1 MKKYS
6 ITLTATEREDLE
18 AMLTKGKGAAQKLRR
33 ARILLKADSG
43 PQGPA
48 WTDAQI
54 HEALDVTPKTV
65 ANLRE
70 RFVLEDFD
78 AALNGHSTRN
88 KRLPKLDGECE
99 ARLIAKLCGPA
110 PEGRARWSLRLLA
123 DKAVE
128 LEITDEPVSHET
140 IRKTLAANELKP
152 WLKKEWCIPPEQ
164 NGAFVCCME
173 DILEVYRRPL
183 DPKRPLVCMDE
194 MPYQLISETRTPQPL
209 QRGQARRY
217 DYEYKR
223 EGVVNLFLA
232 FAPLLGQRS
241 VCVTPRRTAVDWANF
256 IRYLVDELFP
266 TAECIVLVLDNLNTH
281 VGGALYEA
289 FPPDEARRL
298 LRKLELHY
306 TPKHGSWL
314 NMAEVEFSV
323 LSRQCLDRRIGSQK
337 ALVREVTAWVNA
349 RNESGAVVHWQF
361 TTADARIK
369 LKRLYPVW
377 ETAGAAPPTAGI
389 PPARARTAEP
399 EPHVPAKRKRSAPP
413 KAAASGVRTT

>member
-6 ITLTATEREDLE
+6 ITLTETEREQLE

-33 ARILLKADSG
+33 ARILLKVDRG

-48 WTDAQI
+48 WTDAHV
-54 HEALDVTPKTV
+54 HETLDVTTKTV

-70 RFVLEDFD
+70 RFVLDGFEV
-78 AALNGHSTRN
+78 ALKGHSTKNQR
-88 KRLPKLDGECE
+88 RPKLDGECE
-99 ARLIAKLCGPA
+99 ARLIATLCGPA

-123 DKAVE
+123 DQVVE
-128 LEITDEPVSHET
+128 LKITDEPVSHET
-140 IRKTLAANELKP
+140 IRKTLAGNELKP
-152 WLKKEWCIPPEQ
+152 WLKEEWCIPPEQ
-164 NGAFVCCME
+164 NGEFVCHME

-183 DPKRPLVCMDE
+183 NPKRPVVCMDE
-194 MPYQLISETRTPQPL
+194 MPYQLIAETRTPQPL
-209 QRGQARRY
+209 QRTRARRY

-232 FAPLLGQRS
+232 FAPLLGQRF
-241 VCVTPRRTAVDWANF
+241 VCVTSRRTAVDWAHF

-266 TAECIVLVLDNLNTH
+266 AAECIVLVLDNLNTH

-289 FPPDEARRL
+289 FPPQEARRL
-298 LRKLELHY
+298 LSKLEIHY

-323 LSRQCLDRRIGSQK
+323 LSRQCLDRRIGTQK
-337 ALVREVTAWVNA
+337 LLVREVTAWVNS
-349 RNESGAVVHWQF
+349 RNTSGATAHWQF

-377 ETAGAAPPTAGI
+377 DMAGAAPPTAGI
-389 PPARARTAEP
+389 PPAP
-399 EPHVPAKRKRSAPP
+399 EPVAKRAPDVPAKRQRKASRKTAASSAP
-413 KAAASGVRTT
+413 TT

>member
-6 ITLTATEREDLE
+6 ITLTETEREELE

-33 ARILLKADSG
+33 ARILLKVDNG

-48 WTDAQI
+48 WTDVHI
-54 HEALDVTPKTV
+54 HEALDVTTKTV

-70 RFVLEDFD
+70 RFVLDGFEV
-78 AALNGHSTRN
+78 ALNGHSTRN
-88 KRLPKLDGECE
+88 QRLPKLDGECE
-99 ARLIAKLCGPA
+99 ARLIATLCGPA

-123 DKAVE
+123 DQVVE
-128 LEITDEPVSHET
+128 LKITDEPVSHET

-152 WLKKEWCIPPEQ
+152 WLKEEWCIPPEQ
-164 NGAFVCCME
+164 NGEFVCHME
-173 DILEVYRRPL
+173 DILEVYRRPM
-183 DPKRPLVCMDE
+183 DPKRPVVCMDE

-209 QRGQARRY
+209 QRSRARRY

-232 FAPLLGQRS
+232 FAPLLGQRY
-241 VCVTPRRTAVDWANF
+241 VCVTSRRTAVDWAHF

-266 TAECIVLVLDNLNTH
+266 GAECIVLVLDNLNTH

-289 FPPDEARRL
+289 FPPQEARRL
-298 LRKLELHY
+298 LSKLEIHY

-323 LSRQCLDRRIGSQK
+323 LSRQCLDRRIGTQK
-337 ALVREVTAWVNA
+337 LLVREVTAWVNA
-349 RNESGAVVHWQF
+349 RNASGATVHWQF

-377 ETAGAAPPTAGI
+377 DMAGAAPPTAGI
-389 PPARARTAEP
+389 PPAP
-399 EPHVPAKRKRSAPP
+399 ERVAKLAPDVPAKRQR
-413 KAAASGVRTT
+413 KASGKTAASIAPTT

>member
-6 ITLTATEREDLE
+6 ITLTEIEREQLE
-18 AMLTKGKGAAQKLRR
+18 AMLTKGKGAAQTLRR
-33 ARILLKADSG
+33 ARILLKVDSG

-54 HEALDVTPKTV
+54 HEALDVTTKTV

-70 RFVLEDFD
+70 RFVLEGFD
-78 AALNGHSTRN
+78 VALSGHSTKN
-88 KRLPKLDGECE
+88 QRLPKLDGECE

-110 PEGRARWSLRLLA
+110 PEGWARWSLRLLA
-123 DKAVE
+123 DKVVE

-152 WLKKEWCIPPEQ
+152 WLKEEWCIPPAQ
-164 NGAFVCCME
+164 NGEFVCHMD

-183 DPKRPLVCMDE
+183 DPKRPVVCMDE

-209 QRGQARRY
+209 QRGRTRRY

-232 FAPLLGQRS
+232 FAPLPGQRY
-241 VCVTPRRTAVDWANF
+241 VRVTARRTAVDWAHF

-266 TAECIVLVLDNLNTH
+266 EADGIVLVLDNLNTH

-314 NMAEVEFSV
+314 NMAEIELNV
-323 LSRQCLDRRIGSQK
+323 LSAQCLNRRMDSLSQ
-337 ALVREVTAWVNA
+337 VTTAVAAWQGE
-349 RNESGAVVHWQF
+349 RNNHQAKIQWRF
-361 TTADARIK
+361 TTEDARIR
-369 LKRLYPVW
+369 LLRLYPT
-377 ETAGAAPPTAGI
+377 EQA
-389 PPARARTAEP
+389 
-399 EPHVPAKRKRSAPP
+399 
-413 KAAASGVRTT
+413 

>member
-6 ITLTATEREDLE
+6 ITLTEAEREHLQ
-18 AMLTKGKGAAQKLRR
+18 ALLTKGKGAAQKLCR
-33 ARILLKADSG
+33 ARILLKADHG
-43 PQGPA
+43 PLGPA
-48 WTDAQI
+48 WTDAEI
-54 HEALDVTPKTV
+54 HEALEVTTKTV

-70 RFVLEDFD
+70 RFVLEGFD
-78 AALNGHSTRN
+78 VALSGHSTKN
-88 KRLPKLDGECE
+88 KQMPKLDGECE

-123 DKAVE
+123 DQVVE

-152 WLKKEWCIPPEQ
+152 WLKEEWCIPPEQ
-164 NGAFVCCME
+164 NGEFVCHME
-173 DILEVYRRPL
+173 DVLEVYRRPV
-183 DPKRPLVCMDE
+183 DPKRPVVCMDE
-194 MPYQLISETRTPQPL
+194 MPYQLISETRAPQPL
-209 QRGQARRY
+209 QRGRARRY

-223 EGVVNLFLA
+223 EGVANLFLA
-232 FAPLLGQRS
+232 FAPLLGQRY
-241 VCVTPRRTAVDWANF
+241 VCVTARRTAVDWAHF

-266 TAECIVLVLDNLNTH
+266 EADCIVLVLDNLNTH

-298 LRKLELHY
+298 LGKLELHY

-323 LSRQCLDRRIGSQK
+323 LSRQCLDRRIGTQK
-337 ALVREVTAWVNA
+337 ELARQVTAWVNA
-349 RNESGAVVHWQF
+349 RNTSGATVHWQF
-361 TTADARIK
+361 TTAEARIK

-377 ETAGAAPPTAGI
+377 ETVGAATSTAGVPPTREGVGERAPEG
-389 PPARARTAEP
+389 PAR
-399 EPHVPAKRKRSAPP
+399 HKRKTPRDTAGPVVKTS
-413 KAAASGVRTT
+413 

>member
-6 ITLTATEREDLE
+6 ITLTESEREQLE
-18 AMLTKGKGAAQKLRR
+18 AMLTNGKRAAQKLRR
-33 ARILLKADSG
+33 ARIRLKADSG
-43 PQGPA
+43 LQGPA

-54 HEALDVTPKTV
+54 HEALDVTTKTV
-65 ANLRE
+65 ANIRE
-70 RFVLEDFD
+70 GFVLEGFEV
-78 AALNGHSTRN
+78 ALSGHSTKN
-88 KRLPKLDGECE
+88 QRLPKLDGECE

-110 PEGRARWSLRLLA
+110 PEGWARWSLRLLA
-123 DKAVE
+123 DKVVE
-128 LEITDEPVSHET
+128 LKITDEPVSHET

-152 WLKKEWCIPPEQ
+152 WLKEEWCIPPEQ
-164 NGAFVCCME
+164 NGEFVCHME

-209 QRGQARRY
+209 QPGRARRY

-232 FAPLLGQRS
+232 FAPLLGQRY
-241 VCVTPRRTAVDWANF
+241 VCVTAHRTAVDWAHF
-256 IRYLVDELFP
+256 IRYLVDELVP
-266 TAECIVLVLDNLNTH
+266 AAECIVLVLDNLNTH

-289 FPPDEARRL
+289 FPPHEARRL
-298 LRKLELHY
+298 LSKLELHY

-314 NMAEVEFSV
+314 NMAEIEFSV
-323 LSRQCLDRRIGSQK
+323 LSRPCLDRRIGTQK
-337 ALVREVTAWVNA
+337 VLKREVIAWVNA
-349 RNESGAVVHWQF
+349 RNASGATVHWQF

-377 ETAGAAPPTAGI
+377 NRAGAVPPTAGI
-389 PPARARTAEP
+389 PPACEKAVEP
-399 EPHVPAKRKRSAPP
+399 SPTKPTKRKRKTPHE
-413 KAAASGVRTT
+413 AAISVAQTT